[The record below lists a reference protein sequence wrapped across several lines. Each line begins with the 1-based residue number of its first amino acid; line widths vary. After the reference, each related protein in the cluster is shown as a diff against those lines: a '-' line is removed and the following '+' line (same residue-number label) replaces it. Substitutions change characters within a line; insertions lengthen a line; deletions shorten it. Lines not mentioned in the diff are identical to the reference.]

1 MFACLRKGPK
11 TIFKANILN
20 MSKKKQIIISFLFSL
35 YLVIVLI
42 NPKWAAISIMQTKR
56 KIRGVSVWTPAK
68 DFYTSTEV
76 IKMCFSMKHHSL
88 WAQLHKKKL
97 QIIVAMRRYWQKN
110 FLWNDTFY
118 EQWCLS
124 NIIRLNACKSLV
136 SFQSRHEAT
145 CRISNCQVFLVNFC
159 ENYSSELPNEWE
171 ITCEFDRY
179 YYIMMKF
186 CM

>member
-1 MFACLRKGPK
+1 MTSCKSNSWFMFACLRKGPK
-11 TIFKANILN
+11 TIFKANILY

-42 NPKWAAISIMQTKR
+42 NPRWAAISIMQTKR
-56 KIRGVSVWTPAK
+56 KIRGVSVWIPAK
-68 DFYTSTEV
+68 DFYTTEV
-76 IKMCFSMKHHSL
+76 IKMCFSKKHHSI

-110 FLWNDTFY
+110 FLWKDTFY

-136 SFQSRHEAT
+136 PFQ
-145 CRISNCQVFLVNFC
+145 CNLK
-159 ENYSSELPNEWE
+159 Y
-171 ITCEFDRY
+171 
-179 YYIMMKF
+179 
-186 CM
+186 